1 MSRDLQIMH
10 KKEVYYANKNAN
22 KSVTGRK
29 RQQKERYYYTL
40 YPNIY
45 FTSFQKKKITR
56 TVLAIKMKGFS
67 SSQGAIMHKIDQKGP
82 ICTLCQ

>member
-1 MSRDLQIMH
+1 MQIKMQINLSLVGRGN
-10 KKEVYYANKNAN
+10 KKKGIITHFIQIFILRVF
-22 KSVTGRK
+22 
-29 RQQKERYYYTL
+29 
-40 YPNIY
+40 I
-45 FTSFQKKKITR
+45 KKITR